1 VGYVE
6 NPVIASCGYPCGG
19 GLVDIPQ
26 GGIRQEESWMQADV
40 HFVSEEGGVISEIN
54 ATGEIYPLMEL
65 FFSIPDYSKDLKA
78 KKPLQFRLF
87 IKGISDSQYHPVRNV
102 KSKPNTLASS
112 DQIDKKSALE
122 EFDKTLLLPISV
134 TCGSFFGPDLITAV
148 DKMNFS
154 EADAEKKIAFEEQ
167 FEREY
172 FEKLPTI
179 DAMKLI
185 NFLTKPSGN
194 YESPF
199 TGSFSSE
206 SEWGQE
212 TASFQGV
219 LRFRADR
226 IRKDE

>member
-1 VGYVE
+1 MRHRPTP
-6 NPVIASCGYPCGG
+6 NPLRSHSIALMSQCLSRRSYPAPS
-19 GLVDIPQ
+19 LPPEAT
-26 GGIRQEESWMQADV
+26 RTSRLSV
-40 HFVSEEGGVISEIN
+40 HAV
-54 ATGEIYPLMEL
+54 Y
-65 FFSIPDYSKDLKA
+65 D
-78 KKPLQFRLF
+78 
-87 IKGISDSQYHPVRNV
+87 SDRTETV
-102 KSKPNTLASS
+102 KRK
-112 DQIDKKSALE
+112 
-122 EFDKTLLLPISV
+122 
-134 TCGSFFGPDLITAV
+134 
-148 DKMNFS
+148 
-154 EADAEKKIAFEEQ
+154 KKIAFEEQ